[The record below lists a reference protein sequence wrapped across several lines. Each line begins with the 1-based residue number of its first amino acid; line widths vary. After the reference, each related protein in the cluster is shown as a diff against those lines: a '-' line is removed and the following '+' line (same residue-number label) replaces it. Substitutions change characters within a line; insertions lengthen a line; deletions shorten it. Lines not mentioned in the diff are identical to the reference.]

1 MTPPGGSGRQTR
13 WLDFCGGQVRHE
25 KKQQGIRGNVQI
37 EIDEAMHEKAAAG
50 HQTGKLQHPGKRIV
64 ELAQALQ

>member
-1 MTPPGGSGRQTR
+1 VS
-13 WLDFCGGQVRHE
+13 HE
-25 KKQQGIRGNVQI
+25 KKQQDIRWNVQI

-50 HQTGKLQHPGKRIV
+50 CKTGELQGSGKGIV